1 MLKYSNYPL
10 LCFLRS
16 FIPSHLCHLY
26 FSLIHFSIA
35 VSFQCMTKSTTNK
48 KKKEIYKEWLWAD
61 PLSFR
66 VTFTASIIAPTSQM
80 RKKRGKKFRHRK
92 FDAIA
97 LSPHGNTWQTRI
109 WTRKAGIAW
118 WERECPCLG
127 VISNIMSV
135 HQNLGPSES
144 INILGNGKWL

>member
-10 LCFLRS
+10 LFVFWDLSFHPTSIIFTFLLS
-16 FIPSHLCHLY
+16 LFQLY
-26 FSLIHFSIA
+26 KLE
-35 VSFQCMTKSTTNK
+35 M
-48 KKKEIYKEWLWAD
+48 YKEWLWAD

-97 LSPHGNTWQTRI
+97 LSPNGNTWQTRI

-118 WERECPCLG
+118 WEREGPCLG